1 MVNKRKS
8 ARYYSLAAARIP
20 SVSGGEALLRD
31 LSVTGGCMEYTM
43 FADVQTGTEYTL
55 EIIPEAASNV
65 EKFDLTIEIRWI
77 HYEGY
82 ACSVGFNIL
91 ASPKGKL
98 FQRYVDYLA
107 WRSSSQ

>member
-1 MVNKRKS
+1 MTNKRKS
-8 ARYYSLAAARIP
+8 ARYYSLAAARVPGVNI
-20 SVSGGEALLRD
+20 GEALLRD
-31 LSVTGGCMEYTM
+31 LSVTGGCIEYTM
-43 FADVQTGTEYTL
+43 FADVQLGVEYRL

-65 EKFDLTIEIRWI
+65 EQFDLTIEVRWI
-77 HYEGY
+77 HSEGY
-82 ACSVGFNIL
+82 ACSIGFAVL